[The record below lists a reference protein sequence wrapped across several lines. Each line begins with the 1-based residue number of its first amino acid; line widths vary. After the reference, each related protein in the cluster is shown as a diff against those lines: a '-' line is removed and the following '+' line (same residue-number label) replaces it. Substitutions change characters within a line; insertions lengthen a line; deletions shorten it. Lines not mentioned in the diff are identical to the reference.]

1 MLKRFY
7 IFTVVALITGSAAFA
22 APPDG
27 ATIANPIPLK
37 QRDPTKAAEE
47 EMHWMMKIH
56 HYTPLL
62 AQRDEVAEVTE
73 KAKRGVKRATAATR
87 WGHAILNYNGHSIS
101 NWWFVT
107 PKGKREIYFD
117 MGPTLPH
124 KEAVRQESAR
134 GQYML
139 RMTPPLKVQ

>member
-1 MLKRFY
+1 MLKRSY
-7 IFTVVALITGSAAFA
+7 IFTVAALITGWSAFA

-27 ATIANPIPLK
+27 ATIANPIPLR

-47 EMHWMMKIH
+47 EMQWMMKIH

-62 AQRDEVAEVTE
+62 AERDEMAEVTE
-73 KAKRGVKRATAATR
+73 KAKRGGKRATATTR
-87 WGHAILNYNGHSIS
+87 WGHTILNYNGHSIS

-107 PKGKREIYFD
+107 PQGKREIYFD
-117 MGPTLPH
+117 MGLTLSH
-124 KEAVRQESAR
+124 KDDVRQESGR

-139 RMTPPLKVQ
+139 RMMPPLKAR